1 MRRLAVALFAVAL
14 SACATFPPARSPDPQ
29 AAWQARH
36 ISLARLS
43 TWTVT
48 GRVLIKAEE
57 RSWNATL
64 FWVQRDGAYRIRL
77 IAPLGQGTV
86 QLSGGDGGVVLRT
99 SNNQVFT
106 AQDPQTLM
114 LDTLGWSVPVD
125 GLRYWMRGLDD
136 PRTPAVVRLD
146 ARGRPETLEQAGWV
160 IDYQRYADG
169 APPELPTKLALANQA
184 LSVRILVSRWEL
196 DKP

>member
-1 MRRLAVALFAVAL
+1 VRRLAATLLAAAL
-14 SACATFPPARSPDPQ
+14 SACATVPPDRSPDPQ
-29 AAWQARH
+29 AAWQARRA
-36 ISLARLS
+36 ILTGLS

-64 FWVQRDGAYRIRL
+64 FWVQRDEAYRIRL

-86 QLSGGDGGVVLRT
+86 QLSGGYEGVVLRT
-99 SNNQVFT
+99 SDNQVFV

-114 LDTLGWSVPVD
+114 QDTLGWSVPVD

-146 ARGRPETLEQAGWV
+146 ARGRPENLEQAGWV

-184 LSVRILVSRWEL
+184 VSVRILVSRWEL
-196 DKP
+196 DEP

>member
-1 MRRLAVALFAVAL
+1 VRRLAVALFAVAL
-14 SACATFPPARSPDPQ
+14 SACATVPPARSPDPQ

-64 FWVQRDGAYRIRL
+64 FWVQRDEAYRIRL

-86 QLSGGDGGVVLRT
+86 QLSGGDGGVVRRT